1 MAEARSEQKTERG
14 PRTVAFPW
22 VIVGLALG
30 IWTLLRLVLFWMTGP
45 SQAGWGALPFVL
57 LKGLWFDLATVAWVV
72 APFLLAHALIPNRWR
87 GGRVWSA
94 LRTCVLWACVAFLL
108 FGAVSEVV
116 FWQEFSTRFN
126 FIAVDYLIY
135 TTEVLANIRQSYP
148 MGLIFG
154 GIALAALVVVL
165 LVGRFAKASTA
176 PVPRKRRLAFAAM
189 ALLLPVA
196 SLVLSNLD
204 QMERTGN
211 AYANELSGNGLFTF
225 MAAFRR
231 NGLDYDRFYKTLPQA
246 ECDQIL
252 AHLGVPRKPLASS
265 AVPPALS
272 KVETSPEASLLMGR
286 PKNVV
291 LISVESLSAVF
302 MGSFGDTRNLSP
314 NLDRIGSEGIRFDRF
329 FATGTRT
336 VRGLEALSLGTPPI
350 PGQAIVR
357 RPGSDHL
364 STVGEFLKRRG
375 FSTMFIY
382 GGYGYFDNMNG
393 YFASNDYQTLDRS
406 DFPEEKGE
414 FANAWGV
421 ADEYLYKNSLK
432 AMDGAHAEGKPF
444 FAHIMTTSN
453 HRPFTYPD
461 GRVDIPSPGGR
472 EGAMKYTDYAI
483 GRFIEQAKSKS
494 WFNDTLFIIVA
505 DHCASAAGRT
515 DLPVGGFHIPLI
527 LYAPALLKPGVVTR
541 VSSQMDVA
549 PTILDLLGVS
559 GEEAFFGRSL
569 FKTQGLEPRALI
581 ASYQDLGYY
590 KDGILTVLK
599 PRKEVEAYRVDPVT
613 LESTPI
619 PVDARLEREAI
630 AYYESGTHAF
640 DSGALKLASAPQ
652 ASSLSH

>member
-1 MAEARSEQKTERG
+1 MAKDRLEPGPGIARRSF
-14 PRTVAFPW
+14 AFPW
-22 VIVGLALG
+22 MIAGLALL
-30 IWTLLRLVLFWMTGP
+30 IWTLLRLALFGMVGP
-45 SQAGWGALPFVL
+45 SQAGWGSLPSVL
-57 LKGLWFDLATVAWVV
+57 IKGLWFDLATAAWIV
-72 APFLLAHALIPNRWR
+72 APFLLVHALVPDRWR
-87 GGRVWSA
+87 GSRIWGVLRFLA
-94 LRTCVLWACVAFLL
+94 LWGCTAFLL
-108 FGAVSEVV
+108 FGAVAEVV

-148 MGLIFG
+148 LGLIFG
-154 GIALAALVVVL
+154 GIALAALAVAL
-165 LVGRFAKASTA
+165 LARRFARVSTA
-176 PVPRKRRLAFAAM
+176 PVPRSRRIAAAAL
-189 ALLLPVA
+189 ALLLPAA
-196 SLVLSNLD
+196 SVTLSNLD

-231 NGLDYDRFYKTLPQA
+231 NGLDYDRFYQTLPQA

-252 AHLGVPRKPLASS
+252 LNLGVPRKPLSIA
-265 AVPPALS
+265 AAPPPVGAADDA
-272 KVETSPEASLLMGR
+272 PEASLLMGR

-302 MGSFGDTRNLSP
+302 MGSFGDKRNLSP
-314 NLDRIGSEGIRFDRF
+314 NLDRIGSEGLRFDQF

-357 RPGSDHL
+357 RPGSDGL
-364 STVGEFLKRRG
+364 STVGEFLSRKGYR
-375 FSTMFIY
+375 TMFIY

-393 YFASNDYQTLDRS
+393 YFAGNDYRTIDRS
-406 DFPEEKGE
+406 DFPKEKDE

-421 ADEYLYKNSLK
+421 ADEYLYENSLK
-432 AMDGAHAEGKPF
+432 AMDGAHADGKPF

-483 GRFIEQAKSKS
+483 GRFIEQAKARP
-494 WFNDTLFIIVA
+494 WFKDTLFVIVA

-527 LYAPALLKPGVVTR
+527 LYAPALLKPGVDTR
-541 VSSQMDVA
+541 LSSQLDVA
-549 PTILDLLGVS
+549 PTILDLLGAP
-559 GEEAFFGRSL
+559 GEDSFFGHSL
-569 FKTQGLEPRALI
+569 FKTQGRDPRAFI

-599 PRKEVEAYRVDPVT
+599 PRKEVEAYRVDPRT
-613 LESTPI
+613 LDSTPTA
-619 PVDARLEREAI
+619 VDPQLLREAI
-630 AYYESGTHAF
+630 AFYETGTHAF
-640 DSGALKLASAPQ
+640 DRGALKFPSAPGAAQ
-652 ASSLSH
+652 

>member
-1 MAEARSEQKTERG
+1 
-14 PRTVAFPW
+14 
-22 VIVGLALG
+22 LALAV
-30 IWTLLRLVLFWMTGP
+30 WTVLRLVLFGMAGP
-45 SQAGWGALPFVL
+45 SQAGWGSLPAVL
-57 LKGLWFDLATVAWVV
+57 LKGLWFDLATAAWVV
-72 APFLLAHALIPNRWR
+72 SPFLLVHALVPDRWR
-87 GGRVWSA
+87 GGRIWSA
-94 LRTCVLWACVAFLL
+94 LRMLSLWACAAFLL
-108 FGAVSEVV
+108 FGAVAEVV

-154 GIALAALVVVL
+154 GIASAALIVVL
-165 LVGRFAKASTA
+165 LARRFAKVSTA
-176 PVPRKRRLAFAAM
+176 PLPWKRRLALAAM

-196 SLVLSNLD
+196 SWTVSDLD

-211 AYANELSGNGLFTF
+211 AYANELAGNGLYSF

-231 NGLDYDRFYKTLPQA
+231 NGLDYDRFYQTLPQA

-252 AHLGVPRKPLASS
+252 MGLGVPRKPLASP
-265 AVPPALS
+265 AAPPPVPAADDAP
-272 KVETSPEASLLMGR
+272 ETSLLMGR

-302 MGSFGDTRNLSP
+302 VGSYGDTRGLSP
-314 NLDRIGSEGIRFDRF
+314 NLDRIASEGLRFDRF

-364 STVGEFLKRRG
+364 STVGEFLKREG
-375 FSTMFIY
+375 FSTMFLY

-393 YFASNDYQTLDRS
+393 YFAGNDYQTIDRS
-406 DFPEEKGE
+406 DFPKVEGE

-421 ADEYLYKNSLK
+421 ADEYLYGNSLK
-432 AMDGAHAEGKPF
+432 AMDGAHAAGKPF

-483 GRFIEQAKSKS
+483 GRFIDQAKSKP
-494 WFNDTLFIIVA
+494 WFKDTLFVIVA

-527 LYAPALLKPGVVTR
+527 LYAPALLKPGVDTR
-541 VSSQMDVA
+541 LSSQLDVA
-549 PTILDLLGVS
+549 PTILDLLGAP
-559 GEEAFFGRSL
+559 GQETFFGHSL
-569 FKTQGLEPRALI
+569 FKQGRDSRAFI

-590 KDGILTVLK
+590 KNGILTVLK
-599 PRKEVEAYRVDPVT
+599 PRKEVEAYRVDPAT
-613 LESTPI
+613 LESTPTA
-619 PVDARLEREAI
+619 VDPELLKEAI
-630 AYYESGTHAF
+630 AYYQTGTHAF
-640 DSGALKLASAPQ
+640 DSGALKLPPPPEAD
-652 ASSLSH
+652 